1 MSDPPDSSFDQ
12 TDMRVFIVPD
22 DRILPA
28 ICPQCG
34 APGTASH
41 ALAAPAQ
48 AQDST
53 TTPLEVYL
61 CDLCA
66 QHLARTQTVQVAWAL
81 FGTLVGASLASTL
94 TFYWGERLL
103 FTQLL
108 LLTLAGCLL
117 SGLSWHLSK
126 ARLLPLFELNAP
138 KANGIRY
145 LYVPR
150 SAYSQKLREDEFEE
164 LSRAQFSDLGGHL
177 PVPLEEQRGKI
188 RWLILSPLLLSVLW
202 WTGLQAFGQATVRA
216 VNMGPDPVTVMIDD
230 RRVLVLHPTQ
240 FEQAELG
247 GKFRVLAGP
256 RKLTLVAAD
265 GALLF
270 SDTLFIAPGATALL
284 TRLLPQFCIYQEE
297 RDYSKLNVP
306 SRLSILFNGTGA
318 FALKSPADSWFAP
331 LYVAKSTTEQEQDAK
346 MVGAAG
352 VRRAVRLLEC
362 P

>member
-1 MSDPPDSSFDQ
+1 MSGPPESSFDP
-12 TDMRVFIVPD
+12 TNMRVFIVPN

-34 APGTASH
+34 APGTTAH

-48 AQDST
+48 AHDSAAP
-53 TTPLEVYL
+53 PLEVYL
-61 CDLCA
+61 CDLCV
-66 QHLARTQTVQVAWAL
+66 QHLARAQTIRVAWAM

-108 LLTLAGCLL
+108 FLTLAGCLL
-117 SGLSWHLSK
+117 SGLSWHWSK
-126 ARLLPLFELNAP
+126 ARFLPLLELKAP
-138 KANGIRY
+138 DLNSVRY
-145 LYVPR
+145 LYIPR
-150 SAYSQKLREDEFEE
+150 ALYSQKLREDEFKE
-164 LSRAQFSDLGGHL
+164 LSLAQFSDLGGHL
-177 PVPLEEQRGKI
+177 PVPLDELRGK
-188 RWLILSPLLLSVLW
+188 RSLLILSPLLLSVLW

-216 VNMGPDPVTVMIDD
+216 INMGPDPVTVMIDD

-240 FEQAELG
+240 FEQAEIG
-247 GKFRVLAGP
+247 GKLRVLAGP
-256 RKLTLVAAD
+256 RKLTLMTAD

-306 SRLSILFNGTGA
+306 SRLSVLFNGTGA
-318 FALKSPADSWFAP
+318 FALKSPTDSWFAP
-331 LYVAKSTTEQEQDAK
+331 LYVPKSTAEQEQD
-346 MVGAAG
+346 MGRVGAAG
-352 VRRAVRLLEC
+352 FRRAVRLLEC